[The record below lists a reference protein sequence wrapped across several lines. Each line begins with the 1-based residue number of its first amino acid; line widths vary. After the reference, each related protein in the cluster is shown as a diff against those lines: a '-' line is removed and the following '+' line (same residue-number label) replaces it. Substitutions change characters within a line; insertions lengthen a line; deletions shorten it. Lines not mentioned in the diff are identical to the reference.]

1 MSPRPPGPEGLPT
14 ESLARGLND
23 RGNSMP
29 PGFHT
34 RVETRWVPRTAA
46 EPLAIWFRTP
56 LPLVAAEVDT
66 PLRRAATLSDF
77 ANAIASIAARERN
90 PNARPYINAD
100 STLYLFRQ
108 PRGEWICLQEHACD
122 AERGISVSEMLLF
135 DPDGLFGRAQQARL
149 VNRFKV

>member
-1 MSPRPPGPEGLPT
+1 
-14 ESLARGLND
+14 
-23 RGNSMP
+23 MP